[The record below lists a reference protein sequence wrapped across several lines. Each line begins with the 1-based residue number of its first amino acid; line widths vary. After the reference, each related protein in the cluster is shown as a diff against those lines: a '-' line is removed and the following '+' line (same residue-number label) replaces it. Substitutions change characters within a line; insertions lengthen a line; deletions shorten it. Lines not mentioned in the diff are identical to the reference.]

1 MPFIY
6 LQKFGNEETIR
17 VNPDEILMVEPHA
30 EIGSMVTFKAGDSLH
45 FSETKKQVERK
56 EWIMRYGYPN
66 LERLIVAGIGGV
78 IGSLVTI
85 LVNLLCHLPHGW
97 NSLSCR
103 HEIEIGDVRNSI
115 ADDCFGPIARATGR
129 NGT

>member
-17 VNPDEILMVEPHA
+17 VNPDEILLIKHHD
-30 EIGSMVTFKAGDSLH
+30 EIGSMVAFKDGDAIH
-45 FSETKKQVERK
+45 FFETKKQIERK
-56 EWIMRYGYPN
+56 EWMMRYFCPN

-85 LVNLLCHLPHGW
+85 LANLLCRLPHG
-97 NSLSCR
+97 
-103 HEIEIGDVRNSI
+103 
-115 ADDCFGPIARATGR
+115 
-129 NGT
+129 